1 MILRMSLACVLLV
14 VAGGLALA
22 DEPRPRVIV
31 STDAGGT
38 DYDDLQSLVH
48 LFLHADVIDIEGLVS
63 SPYGPGRARHI
74 HDVIDVYTRDIAAL
88 RRRSAGYPDPEM
100 LRRVTVQGAI
110 ESAGAAGFGAATAGS
125 RWIVECGRRA
135 DPRWV
140 FLHDGTRPA
149 PAARGSHGVPW
160 ETRSFPL
167 TISPAAAPRTAPR
180 RWRRRPR
187 ESRYQRRR
195 RRFQ

>member
-1 MILRMSLACVLLV
+1 MSLRAALAFVLLV

-74 HDVIDVYTRDIAAL
+74 RDVIDVYARDVAAL
-88 RRRSAGYPDPEM
+88 RRHAAAYPDPEA

-125 RWIVECGRRA
+125 RWIVECGRRHA
-135 DPRWV
+135 RPRRPALPRHPRCPRGLALLAV
-140 FLHDGTRPA
+140 PEGVEGLAVRDRQRRSGGRRHDGRVSVGA
-149 PAARGSHGVPW
+149 AAARP
-160 ETRSFPL
+160 
-167 TISPAAAPRTAPR
+167 PR
-180 RWRRRPR
+180 
-187 ESRYQRRR
+187 
-195 RRFQ
+195 